1 MMLTPAPNT
10 TDTLPAYLQ
19 EVTGQSVHLE
29 PCPDTPLPA
38 YLAHTFELACGDVLS
53 VPCVFAALRPNAPRT
68 PAVLEKRLARL
79 AEAFGRP
86 AVLVLD
92 ALPARDRQ
100 RLVARRT
107 PFVVPFVHAYLPPVL
122 IDSRAAARPRGVPQ
136 NAPEA
141 LAPTTQLLLLHALL
155 TEDAGNLY
163 AQDLVRALGVSA
175 MTVSRALKELE
186 AADLITRPRAGRPR
200 PARLA
205 HPKRE
210 TWQRAQPLLR
220 SPVHARYLT
229 AAHQIPGALEAGL
242 TALGRLSDLAPPR
255 EPTVALAQD
264 AWRELATKLEPE
276 PYRDGALEPHHTLVE
291 VWAYDPRVLT
301 PDPHVDA
308 LSLYL
313 SLHNTHDERIELA
326 LEQAL
331 ETLPW

>member
-1 MMLTPAPNT
+1 MLTPASST
-10 TDTLPAYLQ
+10 ADTLPAYLQ
-19 EVTGQSVHLE
+19 EVTGQAVRLE

-38 YLAHTFELACGDVLS
+38 YLTHTFELACGDILN
-53 VPCVFAALRPNAPRT
+53 VPCVFATLKPDAPRT
-68 PAVLEKRLARL
+68 PAALEKRLARL
-79 AEAFGRP
+79 TEALSRP

-122 IDSRAAARPRGVPQ
+122 IDSRATARPRGAPQ

-141 LAPTTQLLLLHALL
+141 LAPTTQLLLLRALL
-155 TEDAGNLY
+155 TENAGDLY
-163 AQDLVRALGVSA
+163 AQDLVRALSVSA

-186 AADLITRPRAGRPR
+186 AAHLITRPHTGRPR
-200 PARLA
+200 PARLTR
-205 HPKRE
+205 PKRE

-220 SPVHARYLT
+220 TPVRARYLT
-229 AAHQIPGALEAGL
+229 TARHIPSALEAGFS
-242 TALGRLSDLAPPR
+242 ALGRLSDLAPPR
-255 EPTVALAQD
+255 EPTVALTQD
-264 AWRELATKLEPE
+264 AWRELEAALEPE

-301 PDPHVDA
+301 PGPHVDT

-313 SLHNTHDERIELA
+313 SLRDTHDERIELA

-331 ETLPW
+331 EGLPW